1 MDRRTFFHRATGLAA
16 GIWAA
21 SAACGRSEA
30 NPASREAGE
39 GPSGELGEPR
49 GEAASGRAGGAPA
62 AGRPLERIG
71 VQLYTVRSLMAR
83 DVEGTL
89 ATVAEIGYREVE
101 FAGYYQRTPADLRAL
116 IDGLGLTAPSAHY
129 GIGVFRDA
137 LDETLDA
144 AETLGHRYLVL
155 PSLPREERE
164 TLDDYRRVADEMNG
178 FAETCR
184 ARGVGFAYHNHAFE
198 FERIDGRVPFDV
210 LLEATDPALVEIE
223 LDLFWI
229 REGGGDP
236 FAYFDAYP
244 GRFPLC
250 HVKDRTPDGTMV
262 EVGAGVIDFPAIF
275 RRAADAGLAHYLVE
289 HDQPEDP
296 VSSIRSSF
304 RHLSQLGL

>member
-1 MDRRTFFHRATGLAA
+1 MNRRTFFRRAAGLAS
-16 GIWAA
+16 GLWAA
-21 SAACGRSEA
+21 GMACGRSEA
-30 NPASREAGE
+30 NPPSERASPGAGH
-39 GPSGELGEPR
+39 GP
-49 GEAASGRAGGAPA
+49 A
-62 AGRPLERIG
+62 LERIG
-71 VQLYTVRSLMAR
+71 LQLYTVRSLMAR
-83 DVEGTL
+83 DVESTL
-89 ATVAEIGYREVE
+89 TTVAEIGYRELE
-101 FAGYYQRTPADLRAL
+101 FAGYYEHSPADLRAL
-116 IDGLGLTAPSAHY
+116 IDGLGLTAPAAHY

-144 AETLGHRYLVL
+144 AEALGHRYLVL

-229 REGGGDP
+229 TEGGGDP

-289 HDQPEDP
+289 HDQPADP
-296 VSSIRSSF
+296 ISSIRSSF
-304 RHLSQLGL
+304 GHLSQLDL

>member
-1 MDRRTFFHRATGLAA
+1 MNRRTFFRRAAGLAS
-16 GIWAA
+16 GLWAA
-21 SAACGRSEA
+21 GMACGRSEA
-30 NPASREAGE
+30 NPPSERASPGAGH
-39 GPSGELGEPR
+39 GP
-49 GEAASGRAGGAPA
+49 A
-62 AGRPLERIG
+62 LERIG
-71 VQLYTVRSLMAR
+71 LQLYTVRSLMAR
-83 DVEGTL
+83 DVESTL
-89 ATVAEIGYREVE
+89 TTVAEIGYRELE

-116 IDGLGLTAPSAHY
+116 IDGLGLTAPAAHY

-144 AETLGHRYLVL
+144 AEALGHRYLVL

-229 REGGGDP
+229 TEGGGDP

-289 HDQPEDP
+289 HDQPADP
-296 VSSIRSSF
+296 ISSIRSSF
-304 RHLSQLGL
+304 GHLSQLDL